1 MEWLKENR
9 CDFSH
14 DLKVAWLAHDRT
26 SWRRLFQREGE
37 ETEKALE
44 AKSDLTN
51 GMTSK
56 APVEDLNVLTGSYG
70 IVRIIKRAISLIRKS
85 QMAHIQ
91 MAFCKQVN
99 KQEVKVIWQ
108 KAPHGGPIAR
118 LGVTPG
124 VEICTIE
131 FLG

>member
-1 MEWLKENR
+1 MI
-9 CDFSH
+9 
-14 DLKVAWLAHDRT
+14 
-26 SWRRLFQREGE
+26 QRVGA

-99 KQEVKVIWQ
+99 KQEVKVI
-108 KAPHGGPIAR
+108 
-118 LGVTPG
+118 
-124 VEICTIE
+124 
-131 FLG
+131 